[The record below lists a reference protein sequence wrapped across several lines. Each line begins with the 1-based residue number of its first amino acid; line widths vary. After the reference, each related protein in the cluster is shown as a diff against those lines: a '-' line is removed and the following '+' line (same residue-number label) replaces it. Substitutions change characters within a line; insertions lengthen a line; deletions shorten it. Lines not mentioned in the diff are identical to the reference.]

1 MEENRKSGVIF
12 LNAYRYL
19 LIPQDHIQSDF
30 YTGVTKKGIY
40 YNIVPEGTPAP
51 KGGYYDKKY
60 ILSIKGLPD
69 CF

>member
-1 MEENRKSGVIF
+1 MKKVATFNG
-12 LNAYRYL
+12 Y
-19 LIPQDHIQSDF
+19 DF

>member
-1 MEENRKSGVIF
+1 LSINPPNQYKAKKYIMKKVATFNG
-12 LNAYRYL
+12 Y
-19 LIPQDHIQSDF
+19 DF